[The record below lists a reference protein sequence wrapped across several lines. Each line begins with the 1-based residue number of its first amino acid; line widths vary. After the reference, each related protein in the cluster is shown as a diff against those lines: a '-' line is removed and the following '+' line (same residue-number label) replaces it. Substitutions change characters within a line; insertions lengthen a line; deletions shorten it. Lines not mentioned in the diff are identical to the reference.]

1 MYFPECMGGLAE
13 GESEVDPVGQAEGH
27 DILIKFAEPEGG
39 GVRRE
44 GVHVH
49 AEEIYL
55 EFPVDVVELV
65 FIFAVVLLKV
75 FPGYFFEVVEIVG
88 ASGVDAFMD
97 DEMLPVFLA
106 GERVVTVGAAQDV
119 ML

>member
-49 AEEIYL
+49 A
-55 EFPVDVVELV
+55 
-65 FIFAVVLLKV
+65 
-75 FPGYFFEVVEIVG
+75 
-88 ASGVDAFMD
+88 
-97 DEMLPVFLA
+97 
-106 GERVVTVGAAQDV
+106 
-119 ML
+119 